1 MVRAMSAGHGPG
13 KGTSTGRKKGV
24 VLGGGGFMADGAPRF
39 ALSLTDLDAVDAL
52 NGSDDPI
59 AQAKLITLP
68 FLAHGIVVDPN
79 DPARAAVFEKKGP
92 GACLVDLRERV
103 VLGPIETSPSRRF
116 YGHGA
121 FSADGSLL
129 YSTESLIEED
139 FAGVLVVR
147 DARTLAELG
156 TVPTYGAAPHDCQL
170 VDGGRTMVVA
180 NGGGQISGGA
190 VPCVSYI
197 DVASERLLDRVELES
212 PRFNAGHLA
221 LTPTGDLAV
230 VSAPRDGLP
239 APNQQLGAVT
249 LRPSGQ
255 PPRTLTEPAA
265 VVGRMLGE
273 TLSVVVNEADRVVLA
288 THPLGNCVSVWGLDD
303 GACLGTIELSG
314 PRGIT
319 LTLDREWYVV
329 SHVEGRSV
337 RLTALSAA
345 TREPVGVHVDPSFTS
360 GSHIFTHAL

>member
-1 MVRAMSAGHGPG
+1 MVRAMSAAEGPG
-13 KGTSTGRKKGV
+13 SDTSTAGKKGLI
-24 VLGGGGFMADGAPRF
+24 LGGGGFMEDGAPRF
-39 ALSLTDLDAVDAL
+39 ALALVDLDGLDGLDGVDDAA
-52 NGSDDPI
+52 
-59 AQAKLITLP
+59 AQVKLIKLP
-68 FLAHGIVVDPN
+68 FLAHGVVIDPN

-92 GACLVDLRERV
+92 GACLVELRERA
-103 VLGPIETSPSRRF
+103 VLQPIETPPSRRF

-147 DARTLAELG
+147 DARTLKELG
-156 TVPTYGAAPHDCQL
+156 AVPTYGAAPHDCQL
-170 VDGGRTMVVA
+170 IDGGRTMVVA
-180 NGGGQISGGA
+180 NGGGAITGGA
-190 VPCVSYI
+190 APCVSFI
-197 DVASERLLDRVELES
+197 DVASERLLHRVVLDS
-212 PRFNAGHLA
+212 PRFNAGHVA
-221 LTPTGDLAV
+221 LTPSGDLAL

-239 APNQQLGAVT
+239 TPNQQLGAVT
-249 LRPSGQ
+249 LRPFGQ
-255 PPRTLTEPAA
+255 PARTMTEPAA

-273 TLSVVVNEADRVVLA
+273 TLSVVVNAADRVVLA

-303 GACLGTIELSG
+303 GSCLGTIELGG

-319 LTLDREWYVV
+319 LTLDQKWYVV
-329 SHVEGRSV
+329 SHVAGRSV